1 MAGVMRTG
9 YSLYGL
15 LPSGRLDISSTGI
28 KTMAKVTQLIE
39 TKQSPPDGTIVTYMQ
54 PHWAVKVRQPTHRQ
68 ALNALV
74 TLGDNQSH

>member
-15 LPSGRLDISSTGI
+15 LPSGRLDNISSTGI

-39 TKQSPPDGTIVTYMQ
+39 TKQPPSDSSIVTYMQ
-54 PHWAVKVRQPTHRQ
+54 PRWAVNVSLHTDK
-68 ALNALV
+68 L
-74 TLGDNQSH
+74 